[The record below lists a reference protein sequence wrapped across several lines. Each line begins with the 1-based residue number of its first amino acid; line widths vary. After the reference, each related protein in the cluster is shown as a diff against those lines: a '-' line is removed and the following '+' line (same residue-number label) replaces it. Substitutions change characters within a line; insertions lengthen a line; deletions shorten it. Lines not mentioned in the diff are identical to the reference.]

1 MTDICKLGF
10 VVAVA
15 GTVLG
20 TAVPSVEA
28 KKLKP
33 MQTEINAFVKADQN
47 KDQRL
52 SRAEFKVFVDEM
64 AKSGQSTAKR
74 IRFWKAY
81 GYAFSRV
88 DKNKN
93 GLAEPME
100 MRNADSGYRR
110 TGK

>member
-1 MTDICKLGF
+1 MADICKLGF
-10 VVAVA
+10 VIAIA

-20 TAVPSVEA
+20 TAVSSAEA
-28 KKLKP
+28 EKLKP
-33 MQTEINAFVKADQN
+33 MQTEINAFVKADQD

-52 SRAEFKVFVDEM
+52 SRAEFKIFIDEM

-100 MRNADSGYRR
+100 MRSADSSYRR
-110 TGK
+110 TGE